1 MEEKVFGVKTISA
14 PKILFIMFFV
24 AALALVFSLVSMNFI
39 AIAVIVFSLL
49 LLRILYEFLM
59 SSFKST
65 EHLYR
70 IAESMDKKDPRG

>member
-1 MEEKVFGVKTISA
+1 MEGKVFGVKTILA

-49 LLRILYEFLM
+49 LLRVLYEFLM

-65 EHLYR
+65 EYLYR
-70 IAESMDKKDPRG
+70 IAESMDKKDPHG